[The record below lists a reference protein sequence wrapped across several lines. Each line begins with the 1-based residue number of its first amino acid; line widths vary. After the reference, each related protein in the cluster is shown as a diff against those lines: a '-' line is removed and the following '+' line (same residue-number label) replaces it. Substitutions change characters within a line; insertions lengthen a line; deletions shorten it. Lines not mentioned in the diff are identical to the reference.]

1 MLWNQFFLYSMFAIS
16 FIFCKWF
23 KKKKGRERRECTQSA
38 CDGCLT
44 LKAIWFHDAGH
55 RSGAFYDHSQ
65 YIPQVCA
72 ERRQKQTQS
81 SLLMGQHDDTFVPLL
96 ELNGCLRSNTKK
108 IFYFKLNSYSFIHHK
123 HKKDNRCKKT
133 KAGHIQLRIKCVVL
147 LPLKLVF
154 IYGPVGKRGYIF
166 IKKKEVMFCFVIEQK
181 LFM

>member
-1 MLWNQFFLYSMFAIS
+1 MCRWMLWNQFFLYSMFAIS

-108 IFYFKLNSYSFIHHK
+108 IFILYFYFKLNSYSFIHHK

-166 IKKKEVMFCFVIEQK
+166 IKKKSYV
-181 LFM
+181 LL

>member
-1 MLWNQFFLYSMFAIS
+1 
-16 FIFCKWF
+16 
-23 KKKKGRERRECTQSA
+23 
-38 CDGCLT
+38 
-44 LKAIWFHDAGH
+44 
-55 RSGAFYDHSQ
+55 
-65 YIPQVCA
+65 
-72 ERRQKQTQS
+72 
-81 SLLMGQHDDTFVPLL
+81 MGQHDDTFVPLL

-154 IYGPVGKRGYIF
+154 IYGPVGKRIHF
-166 IKKKEVMFCFVIEQK
+166 HKKKKLCFVIEQK

>member
-1 MLWNQFFLYSMFAIS
+1 MFCIHPGMKVTSLFQKLDLLCTFLVSNLLANLFVGMCFDCRRKICSYTQMCRWMLWNQFFLYSMFAIS

-108 IFYFKLNSYSFIHHK
+108 IDGNYFKLNSY
-123 HKKDNRCKKT
+123 
-133 KAGHIQLRIKCVVL
+133 
-147 LPLKLVF
+147 
-154 IYGPVGKRGYIF
+154 
-166 IKKKEVMFCFVIEQK
+166 
-181 LFM
+181 